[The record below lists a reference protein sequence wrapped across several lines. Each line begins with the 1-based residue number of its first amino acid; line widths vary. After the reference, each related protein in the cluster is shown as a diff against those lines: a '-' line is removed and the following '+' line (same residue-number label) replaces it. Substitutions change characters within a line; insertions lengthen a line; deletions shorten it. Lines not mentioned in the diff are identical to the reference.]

1 MTLRWSEGD
10 SNRRSHLPTES
21 HFSEEKKRPG
31 GRLGLSPKDLSLCRT
46 DGSNPA
52 LSTGECSELRFCSP
66 TFAALFDAGQSVP
79 QRQ

>member
-1 MTLRWSEGD
+1 
-10 SNRRSHLPTES
+10 
-21 HFSEEKKRPG
+21 
-31 GRLGLSPKDLSLCRT
+31 LGLSPKDLLLCMT